1 MRDPSLQLRTAIW
14 QAISDIH
21 MEIGQPAVG
30 VYDELAQD
38 NATYPRIILLDCIGG
53 DNDNSKCGFG
63 GDWSQTIKISDSFTG
78 GASKNTIDGLSDIIM
93 QRLVVTDPLG
103 ILPLPDFDIWNVQGS
118 VVFTQRYSDGTRK
131 YIDKNLRITFSLT
144 EK

>member
-14 QAISDIH
+14 SRISDIYL
-21 MEIGQPAVG
+21 EIGKPAVG

-38 NATYPRIILLDCIGG
+38 DAIYPRIILLDCIGG
-53 DNDNSKCGFG
+53 DSDNSKCGWG
-63 GDWSQTIKISDSFTG
+63 GDWSQTIKISDAFTG
-78 GASKNTIDGLSDIIM
+78 GASKNTIDGLSDIIIN
-93 QRLVVTDPLG
+93 RLVATDPGQMLV
-103 ILPLPDFDIWNVQGS
+103 LPDFSIWNVQGN
-118 VVFTQRYSDGTRK
+118 VVFTQRYSDATRK